1 MEPIKSNE
9 QSPLYF
15 PRKNAEITIETMLQY
30 PLTAITAPMGY
41 GKTALLRNYLIGR
54 KKLTCWL
61 VLNQGDNSL
70 KYFWGKML
78 RELGK
83 VDKMLA
89 EALVLYGFPS
99 TVDKLAGFFDL
110 FLKSEF
116 ASQERYIVFDNYQY
130 IHNPQIHNFIQFI
143 AQEQIEGMHLFILTR
158 NSVPGNFLECSI
170 SKIMGVMHA
179 QEFEFSAEEIQE
191 FFCFNGCK
199 ITAEQANKFYLYS
212 QGWITAIYLMM
223 LNYQQTGEINIPG
236 NLEKLVEATMYAQ
249 YDEKIRSFLKM
260 LSAVENCTAEAAAY
274 ITGNENAGNILKKLV
289 CQNSFIKYNQKPHI
303 YLMHPVLRTFLYR
316 KLMSGNR
323 EEAARLNRR
332 AGEYMLYH
340 ESHVQ
345 GLEMLYKA
353 GANEEIVKFLKDKP
367 FDVWKEVEIED
378 LIRYFS
384 TLDQDLKMMYY
395 VTYLRFILF
404 IAADNRFELAQL
416 LILDAMDLY
425 KESWL
430 SRNDGDRHLRGEIYL
445 VEAVCYAFQPRK
457 ALESLRLADELL
469 SKGSEIIDRN
479 AAVAL
484 ECISLLGIAHEERG
498 NLCGAVGLCQEI
510 SERLLRLTGSY
521 GCGAS
526 ELCRAEYHWWRGELK
541 DAEKLLYVAL
551 QKAQT
556 LEQTP
561 IVLRC
566 VYFLIRKLMF
576 DGSHEK
582 IQNLMQLQHQVLMS
596 GRNYEFI
603 QLYNM
608 YGNMINTALGDL
620 HNLAEWKLTEEAP
633 AKNLARRELV
643 WKYLTMAEISVSLQ
657 NWQEVIFLCQKTK
670 PHFINNYKII
680 GLIYTN
686 IFEAVANMHLYTADF
701 GKVYLRAALELAQPD
716 GIIIPF
722 VLNCENIM
730 ELLNLL
736 KKDREV
742 DAAFID
748 AILELSQQYQKGLQ
762 TICKNLNPKEERVDF
777 TPREKEMISYLMNC
791 QSNKEIAYNMG
802 VKIGTVKKMMYNIFQ
817 KLQVN
822 CRASAIKKIM
832 NCEIEL

>member
-1 MEPIKSNE
+1 MESIKSNE
-9 QSPLYF
+9 PSPLYF
-15 PRKNAEITIETMLQY
+15 PRKNAEITIESMLQY

-41 GKTALLRNYLIGR
+41 GKTALLKNYLLG
-54 KKLTCWL
+54 KKRLTCWL

-83 VDKMLA
+83 TDKMLA
-89 EALVLYGFPS
+89 EALSLYGFPS
-99 TVDKLAGFFDL
+99 TADKLAGFFDL

-130 IHNPQIHNFIQFI
+130 IHNPHIHNFIQFI

-158 NSVPGNFLECSI
+158 SSVPGNFLECSV
-170 SKIMGVMHA
+170 SKIMGVVHA
-179 QEFEFSAEEIQE
+179 QEFEFSAKEIQD
-191 FFCFNGCK
+191 FFCFNGCE
-199 ITAEQANKFYLYS
+199 ITEEQANKFYLYS

-236 NLEKLVEATMYAQ
+236 NLENLVEATMYAQ
-249 YDEKIRSFLKM
+249 YDEKIRAFLKM
-260 LSAVENCTAEAAAY
+260 LSAVEDCTADAAAY
-274 ITGNENAGNILKKLV
+274 ITGNENAESILKKLV
-289 CQNSFIKYNQKPHI
+289 GQNSFIKYNQKLHI
-303 YLMHPVLRTFLYR
+303 YLMHPVLRAFLYR
-316 KLMSGNR
+316 RLMAGNR
-323 EEAARLNRR
+323 EEAARLNKR

-340 ESHVQ
+340 ESHVR
-345 GLEMLYKA
+345 GLEMLYQA
-353 GANEEIVKFLKDKP
+353 GANEDIVKFLKDKP
-367 FDVWKEVEIED
+367 FDVWKEVEMED

-384 TLDQDLKMMYY
+384 TLDQDLKAMYY

-404 IAADNRFELAQL
+404 LATDNRFELAQM

-430 SRNDGDRHLRGEIYL
+430 SRNDGDGHLRGEIYM
-445 VEAVCYAFQPRK
+445 VEAICYAFQPRK
-457 ALESLRLADELL
+457 ALESLRVADELL
-469 SKGSEIIDRN
+469 PKGSEIAGRS
-479 AAVAL
+479 ASVAL

-498 NLCGAVGLCQEI
+498 ELRKTVNICEEI
-510 SERLLRLTGSY
+510 SKRLFRLTGSY

-526 ELCRAEYHWWRGELK
+526 ELCRAEFHWWRGELK

-556 LEQTP
+556 LGQAP
-561 IVLRC
+561 IALRC
-566 VYFLIRKLMF
+566 VYFLIRKLIF

-582 IQNLMQLQHQVLMS
+582 IQNLMQLQHQVLMT
-596 GRNYEFI
+596 GRNYDFI
-603 QLYNM
+603 QLYHMCSNIV
-608 YGNMINTALGDL
+608 NAALGDF
-620 HNLAEWKLTEEAP
+620 HNLAEWKPEEEAP
-633 AKNLARRELV
+633 VKKPACRELV
-643 WKYLTMAEISVSLQ
+643 WKYLTMANISVSLQ

-670 PHFINNYKII
+670 SHFIRNYKII

-686 IFEAVANMHLYTADF
+686 IFEAIANMHLYTADF
-701 GKVYLRAALELAQPD
+701 GKAYLRAALELAQPD
-716 GIIIPF
+716 RIIIPF

-736 KKDREV
+736 KKDHEI

-762 TICKNLNPKEERVDF
+762 TICKNLNPQEEKVDF
-777 TPREKEMISYLMNC
+777 TPREKEMISYLINC

-832 NCEIEL
+832 NYEIEL